1 MSSLSKTITKIR
13 NYIRRNPQQVD
24 RGRRIVRDRLSR
36 RRGGSGGQGN
46 PPRGSI

>member
-24 RGRRIVRDRLSR
+24 RGRRLISDRLSR
-36 RRGGSGGQGN
+36 RRGGRGGPGN
-46 PPRGSI
+46 PPRG

>member
-13 NYIRRNPQQVD
+13 TYLRRNPQQVD

-36 RRGGSGGQGN
+36 RRGGRGGQGN
-46 PPRGSI
+46 PPSGSI